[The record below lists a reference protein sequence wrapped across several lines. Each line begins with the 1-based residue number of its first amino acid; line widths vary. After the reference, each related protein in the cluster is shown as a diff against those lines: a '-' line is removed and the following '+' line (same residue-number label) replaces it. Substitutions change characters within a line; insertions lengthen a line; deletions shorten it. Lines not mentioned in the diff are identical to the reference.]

1 MCPKSY
7 RLGRRLDVPAPME
20 LEALLEGEE
29 MSVRVHFVD
38 GRSTHTL
45 TNSWTTVQDVVDQV
59 M

>member
-1 MCPKSY
+1 
-7 RLGRRLDVPAPME
+7 ME